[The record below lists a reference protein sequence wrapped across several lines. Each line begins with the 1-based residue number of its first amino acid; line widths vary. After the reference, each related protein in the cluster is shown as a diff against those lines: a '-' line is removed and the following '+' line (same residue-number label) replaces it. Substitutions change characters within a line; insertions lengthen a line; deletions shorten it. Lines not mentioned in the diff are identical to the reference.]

1 MKHVRMLKTTTKRG
15 PLHFTADYWNQ
26 RKINIR
32 KINLRYLFTS
42 SGPSSDTPTTPSL
55 VYLTRFLG
63 QKMRRVLSQS
73 FIDYFKILNSGKNPD
88 VPIASQSFAC
98 KARTAGTLS
107 LTEVEAA
114 SSDNACSRRTEAA
127 IEPAPS
133 AAVRNRQ
140 WSINYTCLQPKG
152 ISRNSWYS
160 WLTIFH
166 TRFVWRLIFHKHQ
179 SKEGF

>member
-15 PLHFTADYWNQ
+15 PLPFTADYWNQ
-26 RKINIR
+26 RKNKYKKNKSEIIFY
-32 KINLRYLFTS
+32 ILGTIFWH
-42 SGPSSDTPTTPSL
+42 PSPL

-63 QKMRRVLSQS
+63 QKMRRVLFPS
-73 FIDYFKILNSGKNPD
+73 FIDYFKIYNSSKRLD